1 MQFTKMHGLGNDFV
15 LVRAT
20 QVPDHVHQLAQQI
33 CDRHYG
39 IGADGLV
46 YLLPSQNADVQM
58 RIFNSDGTESQ
69 QCGNAVRCVSKYVLE
84 ERAEQHT
91 AVCTVETKR
100 GIQTVRVHWL
110 VDQVVSACVD
120 MGEPILSGPQIPV
133 QSDREPVLNES
144 LSIEGQAFSI
154 TAVSMGNPHG
164 VIEVDD
170 VTTFDIHRWGPLL
183 EKHPFFPERANIEF
197 ITVNSPEEITM
208 RVWERGVGPTLACGS
223 GACAVLV
230 ATALQGKSARQATIH
245 LAGGDLQIEWR
256 EEDNHVYMTGPAVRV
271 FTGEWPE

>member
-1 MQFTKMHGLGNDFV
+1 MQFTKMHGLGNDFI

-20 QVPDHVHQLAQQI
+20 QVPDHVNRFAQQI

-46 YLLPSQNADVQM
+46 YVLPSETADVQM
-58 RIFNSDGTESQ
+58 RIFNNDGSESQ

-84 ERAEQHT
+84 EQKERQAE
-91 AVCTVETKR
+91 VCTVETKR
-100 GIQTVRVHWL
+100 GIQTVRVHWQ
-110 VDQVVSACVD
+110 DDEVVSTCVD
-120 MGEPILSGPQIPV
+120 MGEPILKGPQIPV
-133 QSDREPVLNES
+133 RSDREPVLNET
-144 LSIEGQAFSI
+144 LSIEGQTFSI
-154 TAVSMGNPHG
+154 TAISMGNPHG
-164 VIEVDD
+164 VVVVEDAA
-170 VTTFDIHRWGPLL
+170 TFDIDRWGPLL
-183 EKHPFFPERANIEF
+183 EKHPFFPERANIES
-197 ITVNSPEEITM
+197 ITVHSPREITM

-230 ATALQGKSARQATIH
+230 AAALQGKSTRQATIH

-256 EEDNHVYMTGPAVRV
+256 ETDNRVYMTGPAERV